1 MKQALAAPLQ
11 RIIQYI
17 GEHGIVRSR
26 DIEAIGFPRQ
36 YLVRLHR
43 QGKLN
48 RPARGIYTLPDADV
62 TEHHSYAE
70 VTKRVP
76 QATVCLLSALV
87 FHEITT
93 QSPASVWIALSK
105 GARTPALASPSLRM
119 VRLSGPSL
127 TEGIDK
133 HQVEGVTVRVYSAAK
148 TVADCFKFRNKIGLD
163 IAIEAL
169 RDCLHQKKASVNE
182 IYHYAKVCR
191 VSNVIR
197 PYIEAL
203 YLGPDNA
210 NIEMKTRR
218 NRILQTQSEE
228 CWPRMPAM
236 HENRSAQAG

>member
-1 MKQALAAPLQ
+1 MAESLQ
-11 RIIQYI
+11 KIMRYV
-17 GEHGIVRSR
+17 GEHGIVRPR
-26 DIEAIGFPRQ
+26 DIDAIGLPRQ

-43 QGKLN
+43 QGKLS
-48 RPARGIYTLPDADV
+48 RPARGIYTLPDSDV

-70 VTKRVP
+70 ITKRVP

-105 GARTPALASPSLRM
+105 GARTPAVVSPSLRI

-133 HQVEGVTVRVYSAAK
+133 HQVEGVAVRVYSAAK

-169 RDCLHQKKASVNE
+169 RDCLRQKRASINE
-182 IYHYAKVCR
+182 IYRYAKVCR

-197 PYIEAL
+197 PYMEAL
-203 YLGPDNA
+203 
-210 NIEMKTRR
+210 
-218 NRILQTQSEE
+218 
-228 CWPRMPAM
+228 
-236 HENRSAQAG
+236 

>member
-1 MKQALAAPLQ
+1 MKQAPQAPLQ
-11 RIIQYI
+11 SILQYI
-17 GEHGIVRSR
+17 GEHGIVRAR
-26 DIEAIGFPRQ
+26 DIEALGLPRE
-36 YLVRLHR
+36 YLIRLYR

-48 RPARGIYTLPDADV
+48 RPTRGIYTLPDADV

-93 QSPASVWIALSK
+93 QNPASVWIALPK
-105 GARTPALASPSLRM
+105 GARRPVLASPSLRI

-163 IAIEAL
+163 VTIEAL
-169 RDCLHQKKASVNE
+169 KDCLRQKKASVNE
-182 IYHYAKVCR
+182 IYRYAKVCR

-197 PYIEAL
+197 PYMEAL
-203 YLGPDNA
+203 
-210 NIEMKTRR
+210 
-218 NRILQTQSEE
+218 
-228 CWPRMPAM
+228 C
-236 HENRSAQAG
+236 